1 MINKAIIKEA
11 FTGLVLSLLVYF
23 QYQINVTN
31 KERISKI
38 DYSNYSLDSL
48 RKLNTLNKIEIIKQ
62 DSLIDELQFMLLDM
76 VDDTKDSL
84 TNEEFNDLR
93 ELADSEL

>member
-1 MINKAIIKEA
+1 MINKAIIKEV

-38 DYSNYSLDSL
+38 DYTNYSLDSL
-48 RKLNTLNKIEIIKQ
+48 RKLNKLNKIEIIKQ
-62 DSLIDELQFMLLDM
+62 DSLINKLQIRLIDM

-84 TNEEFNDLR
+84 TNEEFNNLR
-93 ELADSEL
+93 ELANSEL

>member
-1 MINKAIIKEA
+1 MINKAIIKEV

>member
-1 MINKAIIKEA
+1 MINKAIIKEV

-23 QYQINVTN
+23 QYQITATN
-31 KERISKI
+31 KERILKI
-38 DYSNYSLDSL
+38 NYKNHSLDSL
-48 RKLNTLNKIEIIKQ
+48 RILNTINKIEIIKQ
-62 DSLIDELQFMLLDM
+62 DSLINELQNKLLDM